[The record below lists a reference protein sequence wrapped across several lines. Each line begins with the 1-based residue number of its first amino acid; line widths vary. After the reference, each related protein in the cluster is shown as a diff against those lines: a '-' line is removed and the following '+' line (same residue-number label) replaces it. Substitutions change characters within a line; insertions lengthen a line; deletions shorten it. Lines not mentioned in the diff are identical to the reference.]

1 MREKLQCL
9 YENLMWN
16 NFRAVNKTRIG
27 LLGSDRIGLW
37 IGSDWIGSDRIGLVS
52 SLLVQKNYL
61 RKAVLTMTQVAQNKK
76 CEFS

>member
-27 LLGSDRIGLW
+27 LLRSDRIGLW
-37 IGSDWIGSDRIGLVS
+37 IGSNWIGSDRTGIFAFGAEELFEKS
-52 SLLVQKNYL
+52 CFNNDTGGS
-61 RKAVLTMTQVAQNKK
+61 
-76 CEFS
+76 E